1 MLGLGSGITH
11 SSFDPLE
18 LLGEYNSNFAAGTD
32 SWGDFG
38 ISTGTQTKT
47 ANQSIGGRSGVL
59 KVSYNANESI
69 QFGLELATPWS
80 KDFKVG
86 DQVYVSLD
94 VYQVDED
101 PADGSS
107 GPNFYFQ
114 AGDLYHVSRRPIGSS
129 ILTEGEWKHK
139 DGTAIITGG
148 GNDGNMRIGFN
159 SQSNAPGTGDHWYLD
174 NVVVKHYR
182 PK

>member
-1 MLGLGSGITH
+1 MLGLGASIVS
-11 SSFDPLE
+11 SSFDPLD
-18 LLGEYNSNFAAGTD
+18 LLGTYTSNFAAGTD

-38 ISTGTQTKT
+38 VSTGTQTKT

-59 KVSYNANESI
+59 KILYDADESVS
-69 QFGLELATPWS
+69 FGLELATPWS

-101 PADGSS
+101 PQNDSG
-107 GPNFYFQ
+107 GPNFFFQ
-114 AGDLYHVSRRPIGSS
+114 AGDNYHTSRRPFSGVVAEDAWV
-129 ILTEGEWKHK
+129 TRT
-139 DGTAIITGG
+139 GTAIITGG

-159 SQSNAPGTGDHWYLD
+159 NSSNSPGVGDHWYLD
-174 NVVVKHYR
+174 NVVVRHYR